1 MAKGVLGFFF
11 GNKPKVPNFT
21 PVLPGEVQK
30 QTIAENAA
38 ALPGAESLASNVN
51 QFNLDQLAKALQF
64 SLPGG
69 LEKAQTN
76 ISNQLLGISDV
87 EDTKAG
93 IRSAVAAGYG
103 QGVQGSQ
110 FGNLKV
116 IGQLGR
122 SVAQQRQQGFQN
134 FVTLSQAT
142 KAPQM
147 DPTSMFLSPSQRLST
162 AISQNESQFNRDW
175 LQSQINAAPHPAGAF
190 SMELLMSA
198 VKSFAGAAGSM
209 AGGCW
214 VAREV
219 YGEENPMWLLFRQ
232 WLYEDAPKWF
242 RNAYLRFGPMVASVI
257 RALPFLKPSIR
268 SWMDRR
274 IQEKYGA

>member
-1 MAKGVLGFFF
+1 MAKGILGFFF
-11 GNKPKVPNFT
+11 GGKPTVPNFN
-21 PVLPGEVQK
+21 PVIPGDVQK
-30 QTIAENAA
+30 QTIADNAS
-38 ALPGAESLASNVN
+38 ALPAAQKLAGNAN
-51 QFNLDQLAKALQF
+51 QFNLEQLSKALQF

-93 IRSAVAAGYG
+93 IRNAVAAGYG

-122 SVAQQRQQGFQN
+122 SVSQQRQQGFQN

-175 LQSQINAAPHPAGAF
+175 LQGQINAAPHPAGAF
-190 SMELLMSA
+190 AMELLMQTM
-198 VKSFAGAAGSM
+198 KSLAGSAGAM
-209 AGGCW
+209 AGCW

-219 YGEENPMWLLFRQ
+219 YGNENPMWLLFRQ
-232 WLYEDAPKWF
+232 WLFEDAPKWF